1 MNITISGASGFIGSR
16 LQTALAGHTI
26 RTVGHRTGGW
36 DPAALRDADAVIH
49 LAGEPVAQRWTPAA
63 KQRILESRVQG
74 TRRLVEILAGLPK
87 RPQTLVC
94 SSAIGYYGA
103 RGDEILTESSTPGK
117 GFLAEVCI
125 AWEKEARAAEALG
138 TRVVMVRTGL
148 VLDPKGGALQRMLP
162 AFRMGAGGRIGSGRQ
177 WMSWIH
183 IQDLVSLMIF
193 ALDHPLRGPV
203 NGVAPEPVTNSD
215 FTRGLAAALR
225 RPAIFPMPS
234 AVLQL
239 LFGEMS
245 EMLLASQRV
254 LPREAESAG
263 FPFRY
268 PTLTAA
274 LAALFR

>member
-63 KQRILESRVQG
+63 KQRILESRVLG

-94 SSAIGYYGA
+94 SSAIGYYGS

-183 IQDLVSLMIF
+183 IQDLVSLMSF

-203 NGVAPEPVTNSD
+203 NGVAPG
-215 FTRGLAAALR
+215 TRDELR
-225 RPAIFPMPS
+225 FHTRTGGRPAPPRYFPDAIGSYCSFCSARCRRCCWPARECSRVKPNPPASPS
-234 AVLQL
+234 AI
-239 LFGEMS
+239 
-245 EMLLASQRV
+245 
-254 LPREAESAG
+254 PR
-263 FPFRY
+263 
-268 PTLTAA
+268 
-274 LAALFR
+274 

>member
-49 LAGEPVAQRWTPAA
+49 LAGEPVAQRWTAAA

-183 IQDLVSLMIF
+183 IQDLVSLMSF

-263 FPFRY
+263 FSFRY

>member
-1 MNITISGASGFIGSR
+1 MNITISGASGFIGNR

-203 NGVAPEPVTNSD
+203 NGVGPEPVTNSD

-234 AVLQL
+234 ALLQL